1 MFDNTFY
8 NGGFDLKMDEQ
19 DDFIDVLKSLPM
31 AAEFYNA
38 SASYTPYV
46 TFVLQLFL
54 EHICDISM
62 VRFFTILSL
71 VHHFQKCILINY
83 TALLSNY

>member
-8 NGGFDLKMDEQ
+8 NGGFDLTLDEQ

-31 AAEFYNA
+31 AADFYNA
-38 SASYTPYV
+38 GESYTPYV
-46 TFVLQLFL
+46 PFVLKLFPG
-54 EHICDISM
+54 HIKSFSM

-71 VHHFQKCILINY
+71 VHHFQKSFDLTLSILY
-83 TALLSNY
+83 Y